1 VDGQLPDPPPFLI
14 PIGDQCPARGSERG
28 MAREQFSCA
37 SCRPFRPSGHEV
49 GLETGGIGRAAGCGQ
64 SPPQRPAS
72 LARAPRVWRRAVP
85 MRPEIGPRLL
95 FPANLLPFPAFWEG
109 FRSLCPCKRPSRQK
123 NHQRP
128 PWAFGWGRAVYR
140 NQSIRQRRSPRRR
153 NIRGRNGVRVSVA
166 EMYADIVRDVRDLR
180 VAHHGSDRRHVFE
193 SANQDTHHVVA

>member
-1 VDGQLPDPPPFLI
+1 VVTHVDRQAPWTVSFPTRRRFLIPI
-14 PIGDQCPARGSERG
+14 PIGDQCPAQGSERG

-95 FPANLLPFPAFWEG
+95 FPANLLPFPAFREAYWQA
-109 FRSLCPCKRPSRQK
+109 FVPCKAQPPKKPSAANSGRSAGAGDIPAEPINSAAPVVSPPQHPRPK
-123 NHQRP
+123 
-128 PWAFGWGRAVYR
+128 
-140 NQSIRQRRSPRRR
+140 
-153 NIRGRNGVRVSVA
+153 
-166 EMYADIVRDVRDLR
+166 
-180 VAHHGSDRRHVFE
+180 
-193 SANQDTHHVVA
+193 